1 MAYDHCYGL
10 GTSPFLVG
18 NRQKDKF
25 YKKNPATNSFFF
37 PVKILPK
44 FAQILFSEGCHHIP
58 VYWLLLATILM
69 VLYKSV
75 VN

>member
-18 NRQKDKF
+18 NRQKDNL
-25 YKKNPATNSFFF
+25 KKKSCHQFLFF
-37 PVKILPK
+37 PIKILPK